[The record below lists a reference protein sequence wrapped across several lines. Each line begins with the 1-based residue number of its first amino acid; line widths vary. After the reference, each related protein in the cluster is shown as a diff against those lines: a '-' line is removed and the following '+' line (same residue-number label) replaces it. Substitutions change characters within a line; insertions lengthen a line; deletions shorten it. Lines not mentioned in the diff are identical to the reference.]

1 LRDWEKRYAEVS
13 LDEGV
18 VLTLAEAH
26 RYLAETGPLA
36 SLVWR
41 TLAPGVYLLSAP
53 ARNDVAEILRKAGVD
68 IIAQR
73 YLLDSA
79 VSATGT
85 LLYPPVSRSEKVS
98 DTMLSKVSGTTSQ
111 KVSDT
116 TQPLVSATT
125 SSKVSDTTQPLM
137 SDTASQKV
145 SDTTQPLV
153 SDTTSQKVSDTT
165 QPPVSDTASQKVS
178 DTTQP
183 LVSDTASQKVS
194 DTAQPPVSGT
204 ASPKVSDTPAAACKA
219 RFRAALEKL
228 AISREARDA
237 LAARIERR
245 LILSES
251 QLSETAIRYEKLE
264 ARGLDYA
271 GKIALAKQ
279 AISAKSFIEVF
290 CPASAGNIP
299 EGGLLGVPEALEKQ
313 GSESI
318 LVVRP
323 CENTSEKNSAGLI
336 RLPLGKISLLRRIK
350 SSIFEE

>member
-79 VSATGT
+79 VSATGA
-85 LLYPPVSRSEKVS
+85 LLYPSVGRSEKVS
-98 DTMLSKVSGTTSQ
+98 DTMLSKVSGTTLVSDT
-111 KVSDT
+111 SDT
-116 TQPLVSATT
+116 TQPP
-125 SSKVSDTTQPLM
+125 VSDTVP
-137 SDTASQKV
+137 
-145 SDTTQPLV
+145 P
-153 SDTTSQKVSDTT
+153 KVSDTT
-165 QPPVSDTASQKVS
+165 QPPVS
-178 DTTQP
+178 
-183 LVSDTASQKVS
+183 
-194 DTAQPPVSGT
+194 GT
-204 ASPKVSDTPAAACKA
+204 VPPKVSDTPAAACKA

>member
-1 LRDWEKRYAEVS
+1 
-13 LDEGV
+13 
-18 VLTLAEAH
+18 
-26 RYLAETGPLA
+26 
-36 SLVWR
+36 
-41 TLAPGVYLLSAP
+41 
-53 ARNDVAEILRKAGVD
+53 VD

-73 YLLDSA
+73 YPLDSA
-79 VSATGT
+79 VSGSGAA
-85 LLYPPVSRSEKVS
+85 LYAPVGRGEKVS
-98 DTMLSKVSGTTSQ
+98 DTV
-111 KVSDT
+111 
-116 TQPLVSATT
+116 
-125 SSKVSDTTQPLM
+125 
-137 SDTASQKV
+137 
-145 SDTTQPLV
+145 
-153 SDTTSQKVSDTT
+153 SQKVSDTT
-165 QPPVSDTASQKVS
+165 QPPVSDTTPPPAS
-178 DTTQP
+178 
-183 LVSDTASQKVS
+183 
-194 DTAQPPVSGT
+194 PPPPP
-204 ASPKVSDTPAAACKA
+204 PKVSDTPAAACKA

-264 ARGLDYA
+264 ARGLDYS

-299 EGGLLGVPEALEKQ
+299 EGGLLGIPEALEKQ
-313 GSESI
+313 GNESI